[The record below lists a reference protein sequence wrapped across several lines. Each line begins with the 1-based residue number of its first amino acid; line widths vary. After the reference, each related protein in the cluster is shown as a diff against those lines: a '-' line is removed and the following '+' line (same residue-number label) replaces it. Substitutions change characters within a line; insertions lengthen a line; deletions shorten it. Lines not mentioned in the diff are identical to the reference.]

1 MEAKFV
7 VIVVSNEKDNLVANA
22 MLFESFDDAIGYA
35 RKSAETYKH
44 LASTYDEYVGI
55 NKRHATI
62 KLKGKY
68 INKMY
73 RVSNLDT
80 TASKNVLD
88 SHPNTYFDWDYLHDG
103 RAI

>member
-1 MEAKFV
+1 MEARFI
-7 VIVVSNEKDNLVANA
+7 VIVTTIQKNDVVADA
-22 MLFESFDDAIGYA
+22 ILFESFDDAIGYA

-44 LASTYDEYVGI
+44 LASTYEEHVGV

-62 KLKGKY
+62 KLKGRY

-73 RVSNLDT
+73 RVSNLGT
-80 TASKNVLD
+80 IASKQVLD
-88 SHPNTYFDWDYLHDG
+88 SHPNTYSDWDYLLDD